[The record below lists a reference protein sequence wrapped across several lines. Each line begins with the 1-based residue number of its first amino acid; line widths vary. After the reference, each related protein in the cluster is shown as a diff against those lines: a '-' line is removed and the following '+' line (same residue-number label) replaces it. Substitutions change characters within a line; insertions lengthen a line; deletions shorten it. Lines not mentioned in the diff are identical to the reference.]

1 MAARLTVQVNSGL
14 TLSVEII
21 NKYMQ
26 QKRLALP
33 DNMVKLLVL
42 TNGNVSQLQP
52 QSLATDHWRITQ
64 PIYICKDNHWEV

>member
-52 QSLATDHWRITQ
+52 QSLATDH
-64 PIYICKDNHWEV
+64 